1 MAAAKRM
8 RLGEIL
14 IQGGI
19 IDEEKLN
26 KALKAQ
32 TQSGGLLGEILVRME
47 ACSDEQVAVA
57 LSKQLNIPY
66 ASRENKVLIP
76 EAGQGLDKIISE
88 QFARENLVLPLFQ
101 DESQVAVAMVDPT
114 NFMTIE
120 NIKLITKTEVQTFI
134 ATKQQVLKTIDDFYG
149 GKALLEKTMEE
160 SHEEKAPGEGGTA
173 ETGKNRV
180 DLDTP
185 IAVTKDTQVVAMV
198 NAIFKQALQERC
210 SDIHLEKFEDRV
222 ALRYRIDGEL
232 HERPAPPKSQFDSV
246 ISRLKILSNLDISE
260 RRLPQDGALALKAQG
275 RFIDVRV
282 SVCPTVFGEKVV
294 MRILDKG
301 SSKLDINMLG
311 MYKRQQ
317 EDFLKAAE
325 SPHGLIFLTGPTGSG
340 KTTTLYSVLQTVKC
354 PEINI
359 MTIEDPVEFKLE
371 GINQVQVRAN
381 IGLTFASALRSF
393 LRQDPDVILV
403 GESRDKE
410 TAETCLRAALTG
422 HLVLSTLHTNDAL
435 ASVVRLK
442 DMGLEPYLLAGSLVL
457 VAAQRLVR
465 VLCPKCKESYK
476 PDRAALEAVI
486 KESWYK
492 PEELPEKD
500 LSKILFYR
508 PIGCDKCSNTGF
520 IGRRGIYE
528 VYKLNDEIARGI
540 AKGMDTK
547 DLNKIAWASGMWPIR
562 VSGFKKVLDGVT
574 TVDEV
579 DAVTMAEE

>member
-1 MAAAKRM
+1 MAGKRL

-14 IQGGI
+14 LGSGI

-32 TQSGGLLGEILVRME
+32 AQSGGLLGEILVRME
-47 ACSDEQVAVA
+47 ACNDEQVAVA
-57 LSKQLNIPY
+57 LSKQLNIPF
-66 ASRENKVLIP
+66 ASRENKVLQP
-76 EAGQGLDKIISE
+76 EAGQGMEKVITE
-88 QFARENLVLPLFQ
+88 QFARENLVLPLFV
-101 DESQVAVAMVDPT
+101 DEQQIAVAMVDPT

-120 NIKLITKTEVQTFI
+120 NIKLITKMDVQTFI
-134 ATKQQVLKTIDDFYG
+134 ATKQQILKTIDDFYG
-149 GKALLEKTMEE
+149 GKALLEKTMEDT
-160 SHEEKAPGEGGTA
+160 HEEKKEEGSA

-185 IAVTKDTQVVAMV
+185 IVMTKDTQVIAMV
-198 NAIFKQALQERC
+198 NAIFKQALQERT

-222 ALRYRIDGEL
+222 ALRYRIDGVL
-232 HERPAPPKSQFDSV
+232 HERPSPPKTQFDSV

-301 SSKLDINMLG
+301 SSKLDIHMLG
-311 MYKRQQ
+311 MYERQKK
-317 EDFLKAAE
+317 DFLAAAE

-340 KTTTLYSVLQTVKC
+340 KTTTLYSVLQTIKS

-465 VLCPKCKESYK
+465 VLCPKCKESFK
-476 PDRAALEAVI
+476 PDQKTLDYVI
-486 KESWYK
+486 AESWYK

-500 LSKILFYR
+500 KSKILFFK
-508 PIGCDKCSNTGF
+508 PVGCEKCSNTGF

-528 VYKLNDEIARGI
+528 VYKISDEIARGI

-547 DLNKIAWASGMWPIR
+547 DLNALAWKGGMWPIR
-562 VSGFKKVLDGVT
+562 VSGFKKILDGLT
-574 TVDEV
+574 TV
-579 DAVTMAEE
+579 EEIESTVMSE